1 MKYSEWLVEWLELY
15 EKPSVKKRTY
25 DQYSDVVKRRLLPS
39 LGDYDMDDLDA
50 RTLQR
55 YFGIIFGRKHEK
67 RKGTGSQ
74 FD

>member
-55 YFGIIFGRKHEK
+55 YILGLSLDGNMKNG
-67 RKGTGSQ
+67 KGLAPN
-74 FD
+74 